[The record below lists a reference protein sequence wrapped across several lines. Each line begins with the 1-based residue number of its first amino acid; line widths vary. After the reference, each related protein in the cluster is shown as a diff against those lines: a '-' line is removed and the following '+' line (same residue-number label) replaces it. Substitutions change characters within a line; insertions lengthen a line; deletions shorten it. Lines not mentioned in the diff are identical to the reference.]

1 MSTSASLGKSFSS
14 SPLAT
19 LCLYLKGWTKYV
31 LQFVPGLALLVALA
45 TLARVIGRGGLD
57 SYCLVYAIVLGML
70 IRNTIGLHAWFE
82 VGTRTYEVF
91 WKVGIVLL
99 GSQMG
104 LHSFSEVGVKG
115 FVLAAVEVVAT
126 LSITLWLTR
135 VFKID
140 GALRQLLAIGMAI
153 CGVSAII
160 ALSSALRN
168 DEEDTSYAVSVIL
181 CFGLLSLTVMPFL
194 GHLLHLSPLHF
205 GLWAGL
211 AVNNTAEAVATGF
224 TYSESAGHYATIAK
238 LCRTLFLDAALLYFV
253 HGMIRE
259 KLTNTTVS
267 TARSLVKH
275 FPKFALGL
283 IVFSA
288 LASFHFWSQGALDN
302 LNHLYRWA
310 FLLGFAGVGLRTS
323 LYRLRT
329 RGVRP
334 LALALGVQTIMAAI
348 MLACVRLLF

>member
-1 MSTSASLGKSFSS
+1 MSTSASLGKSVDTN
-14 SPLAT
+14 PLTRAG
-19 LCLYLKGWTKYV
+19 LYLKAWARYV
-31 LQFVPGLALLVALA
+31 WQFIPGLLLLVVLA
-45 TLARVIGRGGLD
+45 AVARAIGRRGLD
-57 SYCLVYAIVLGML
+57 SYCLVYAILLGIL
-70 IRNTIGLHAWFE
+70 IRNTVGLHPWFE
-82 VGTRTYEVF
+82 VGTRLYEVF

-104 LHSFSEVGVKG
+104 LHSFSEVGFKG
-115 FVLAAVEVVAT
+115 VALAGVEVVAT
-126 LSITLWLTR
+126 ISITLWLTKL
-135 VFKID
+135 FKID
-140 GALRQLLAIGMAI
+140 GALRKLLAVGMAI

-160 ALSSALRN
+160 ALSSTLRS

-181 CFGLLSLTVMPFL
+181 SFGLLSLAVMPFL
-194 GHLLHLSPLHF
+194 GHLMQLSPLHF

-211 AVNNTAEAVATGF
+211 AVNNTAESVATGF
-224 TYSESAGHYATIAK
+224 TYSEAAGHYATIAK

-253 HGMIRE
+253 HGMVRE
-259 KLTNTTVS
+259 KLAETS
-267 TARSLVKH
+267 MSLAQGLVKH

-288 LASFHFWSQGALDN
+288 LATFHFWSKSALEN

-323 LYRLRT
+323 LRRLRT

-334 LALALGVQTIMAAI
+334 LILALGVQSITAAI
-348 MLACVRLLF
+348 MLVCVRMLF

>member
-1 MSTSASLGKSFSS
+1 
-14 SPLAT
+14 
-19 LCLYLKGWTKYV
+19 
-31 LQFVPGLALLVALA
+31 
-45 TLARVIGRGGLD
+45 
-57 SYCLVYAIVLGML
+57 
-70 IRNTIGLHAWFE
+70 
-82 VGTRTYEVF
+82 
-91 WKVGIVLL
+91 VGIVIL

-104 LHSFSEVGVKG
+104 RDGFSEVGLKG
-115 FVLAAVEVVAT
+115 VVLAAVEIVAT
-126 LSITLWLTR
+126 ISITLWLTR
-135 VFKID
+135 LFGIN
-140 GALRQLLAIGMAI
+140 GSLRKLLAIGMAI

-160 ALSSALRN
+160 ALSSTLRT

-211 AVNNTAEAVATGF
+211 AVNNTAESVATGF
-224 TYSESAGHYATIAK
+224 TYSEAAGHYATIAK

-259 KLTNTTVS
+259 KMAETATS
-267 TARSLVKH
+267 TARGLVKH

-288 LASFHFWSQGALDN
+288 LATFHFWSKPALEN
-302 LNHLYRWA
+302 MNHLYRWA

-323 LYRLRT
+323 LSRLRT

-334 LALALGVQTIMAAI
+334 LALALGVQTITAAI
-348 MLACVRLLF
+348 ILASVRLLF

>member
-1 MSTSASLGKSFSS
+1 MSTSRSLGRSFSTN
-14 SPLAT
+14 PLAT
-19 LCLYLKGWTKYV
+19 LNVYLRGWAKY
-31 LQFVPGLALLVALA
+31 LQRFVPGLALLVALA
-45 TLARVIGRGGLD
+45 ALARVLGRGGLD

-70 IRNTIGLHAWFE
+70 IRNTVGLHAWFE

-104 LHSFSEVGVKG
+104 LRSFSEVGVKG
-115 FVLAAVEVVAT
+115 VGLAAVEIVAT

-135 VFKID
+135 LFKID

-160 ALSSALRN
+160 ALSSTLRN

-259 KLTNTTVS
+259 KLANSTVS
-267 TARSLVKH
+267 TARGLVKH

-288 LASFHFWSQGALDN
+288 LASFHFWSPAAVDD

>member
-1 MSTSASLGKSFSS
+1 MSTSASLGKAFSS

-19 LCLYLKGWTKYV
+19 LGAYSQAWARYV
-31 LQFVPGLALLVALA
+31 LKFVPGLALLAA
-45 TLARVIGRGGLD
+45 IAALARVIGRGGLD
-57 SYCLVYAIVLGML
+57 SYCLVYAIVLGIL
-70 IRNTIGLHAWFE
+70 IRNTVGLHPWFE

-104 LHSFSEVGVKG
+104 LHSFSEVGVRG
-115 FVLAAVEVVAT
+115 VVLAGVEIVAT
-126 LSITLWLTR
+126 ISITLWLTR
-135 VFKID
+135 IFKID
-140 GALRQLLAIGMAI
+140 GSLRKLLAVGMAI

-160 ALSSALRN
+160 ALSSTLQS

-211 AVNNTAEAVATGF
+211 AVNNTAESVATGF
-224 TYSESAGHYATIAK
+224 TYSEAAGHYATIAK
-238 LCRTLFLDAALLYFV
+238 LCRTLFLDASLLYFV
-253 HGMIRE
+253 HGMVRE
-259 KLTNTTVS
+259 KVAGTTVS
-267 TARSLVKH
+267 TARGLVKH

-288 LASFHFWSQGALDN
+288 LATFHFWSQPAVEN

-323 LYRLRT
+323 LSRLRT

-334 LALALGVQTIMAAI
+334 LALALGVQTITAGI
-348 MLACVRLLF
+348 MLACVHLLF

>member
-1 MSTSASLGKSFSS
+1 MSTSASLGKPFDL
-14 SPLAT
+14 SPSAT
-19 LCLYLKGWTKYV
+19 LSAYLKAWMEYA
-31 LQFVPGLALLVALA
+31 LRFLPGLALLVVIAA
-45 TLARVIGRGGLD
+45 TARVIGRGGLD
-57 SYCLVYAIVLGML
+57 SYCLVYAIVLGIL
-70 IRNTIGLHAWFE
+70 IRNTVGLHALFE

-104 LHSFSEVGVKG
+104 LGSFSEVGIKG
-115 FVLAAVEVVAT
+115 VALAAIEVVGT
-126 LSITLWLTR
+126 ISVTLWLTR

-160 ALSSALRN
+160 ALSSTLRS

-181 CFGLLSLTVMPFL
+181 CFGLLSLAVMPFL
-194 GHLLHLSPLHF
+194 GRLMNLSPLHF

-211 AVNNTAEAVATGF
+211 AVNNTAESRGNWLYLLRGRRSLRHNRQALPYTISRRGPALLRTRDGSREVGRHAHV
-224 TYSESAGHYATIAK
+224 YSTWLGETLPKVCTWTDRIFRAGH
-238 LCRTLFLDAALLYFV
+238 V
-253 HGMIRE
+253 P
-259 KLTNTTVS
+259 V
-267 TARSLVKH
+267 LVE
-275 FPKFALGL
+275 
-283 IVFSA
+283 
-288 LASFHFWSQGALDN
+288 GALDN

-323 LYRLRT
+323 LSRLRT

-334 LALALGVQTIMAAI
+334 LALALGVQTITAGI
-348 MLACVRLLF
+348 MLACVRMFF